1 METSS
6 DKLVVVDKRGR
17 MRTAVLVF
25 EETILDYNTLLNSKT
40 EEVTSDDTDLTS
52 RFINAVNSL
61 SNTNNSEVEEFAFTP
76 IEEEDIE
83 VVVPKYKQEGDFLI
97 IVGSFSTKYNAQKLV
112 NELVNKG
119 YSTASLAGRSSTNL
133 FRVSCAR
140 YKTDKIAKK
149 ELIKLK
155 KVFKGAWVLNDN
167 I

>member
-1 METSS
+1 MF
-6 DKLVVVDKRGR
+6 
-17 MRTAVLVF
+17 F

-40 EEVTSDDTDLTS
+40 KEVTSEDKDLTS

-61 SNTNNSEVEEFAFTP
+61 SNTNNSEVEEFTFTP
-76 IEEEDIE
+76 IKEEDLE

-97 IVGSFSTKYNAQKLV
+97 IVGSFSTKNNAQKLV

-119 YSTASLAGRSSTNL
+119 YTTASLAGRSSTNL

-140 YKTDKIAKK
+140 FETEKIAKK
-149 ELIKLK
+149 ELVKLK
-155 KVFKGAWVLNDN
+155 QEFKGAWVLNDN